1 MNSNAVGGSS
11 PRGTAHPSHAHPN
24 TAPEPRVSYVIA
36 RLERAVRRRI
46 NQIVQDHELTT
57 LQYTLLSVLGRNS
70 GLSNAQLARRSYV
83 TPQSMHEM
91 LQILEDK
98 GLVSRPTASNR
109 KLVRPAYLTNKGRR
123 VLALCDEEVGRFED
137 EMMDGLDRASR
148 QQLMSWL
155 KVCVRNFHA
164 GFPS

>member
-1 MNSNAVGGSS
+1 MSQSASGGPS
-11 PRGTAHPSHAHPN
+11 PHRAAHPPRPSS
-24 TAPEPRVSYVIA
+24 EPRLSYVVA

-46 NQIVQDHELTT
+46 NEIVRAYGLTT

-91 LQILEDK
+91 LQALEDK
-98 GLVSRPTASNR
+98 GLVSRSPAPNHGLIRQACLTAR
-109 KLVRPAYLTNKGRR
+109 GQK
-123 VLALCDEEVGRFED
+123 VLALCEEAVDQFED
-137 EMMDGLDRASR
+137 EMMSGLDAKSRA
-148 QQLMSWL
+148 QLLASL

-164 GFPS
+164 GFPQ